1 LDIGHLFKVK
11 APPLIGVDISASSIK
26 MVELAEAG
34 NNQFRLERYVIER
47 LPKDAV
53 SDGNIANL
61 DAVAEGLRSAW
72 RNMGTRVRNVAMA
85 LPASAVITRKI
96 ILPGN
101 LREQEME
108 VQVEAEANQSIP
120 FPLDEVN
127 LDFQVLGPSPKTPG
141 ENEILIAASRKE
153 KVEDRVAAAQAAD
166 LKALVM
172 DVENF
177 AAQNA
182 FEGIAS
188 QLPGG
193 GKGQTVALIDIGATT
208 THINVLHDGQ
218 SVYMRDQSFGG
229 NQLTQEIQRHYGMGY
244 EEAENI
250 KRSGNLPD
258 NYENEVLAPFTDAL
272 AQEVMRALQLFFQ
285 STTFQKV
292 DQVFL
297 AGGCAAIHGLDEMI
311 SSRVKAPTMIANP
324 FANMSLSSRIQAR
337 GLAQDAPAL
346 LISCGLALRR
356 FDPA

>member
-11 APPLIGVDISASSIK
+11 TPPLIGVDISSSSIK
-26 MVELAEAG
+26 MVELTEAG
-34 NNQFRLERYVIER
+34 NDQYRLERYVIER

-53 SDGNIANL
+53 SDGNITNL
-61 DAVAEGLRSAW
+61 DVVAEVLRIAW
-72 RNMGTRVRNVAMA
+72 RNLGTRIRNVAMA
-85 LPASAVITRKI
+85 LPASAVITRKT
-96 ILPGN
+96 ILPAG

-108 VQVEAEANQSIP
+108 VQVEVEANQSIP

-141 ENEILIAASRKE
+141 EYEVLIAASRKE

-166 LKALVM
+166 LKPLIM
-172 DVENF
+172 DVEHF

-182 FEGIAS
+182 IESIAS

-193 GKGQTVALIDIGATT
+193 GIGQVVAIIDIGATV
-208 THINVLHDGQ
+208 THLNVLHNGQ
-218 SVYMRDQSFGG
+218 SVYMRDQTFGG
-229 NQLTQEIQRHYGMGY
+229 NQLTQEIQRHIGVGFD
-244 EEAENI
+244 EAEHL

-258 NYENEVLAPFTDAL
+258 SYENEMLAPFTDAL

-285 STTFQKV
+285 STTYQKV
-292 DQVFL
+292 DHVFL

-311 SSRVKAPTMIANP
+311 ASRVNAPTMTANP
-324 FANMSLSSRIQAR
+324 FANMSISSKIKSRE
-337 GLAQDAPAL
+337 LAQDAPAL
-346 LISCGLALRR
+346 MIACGLALRR